1 MGERFYWAEAL
12 AIAASNLSANLE
24 TLNVNERG
32 FQRSREFEDRLLAC
46 LGRIEDKLDE
56 IGSRLE
62 VGEDG
67 EREERL

>member
-1 MGERFYWAEAL
+1 MGEQFYWAEAL

-56 IGSRLE
+56 IGGRLE